1 MPPVKDA
8 ANSASNSCNS
18 LAAIANA
25 STLATTLSS
34 EVILARN
41 VLVDEWLAADG
52 LQSVDVIGDGKC
64 AFRSIAVC
72 LTGTE
77 NSYLQLRRD
86 IVRSMIRDSAGAVG
100 KSSSTAADK
109 VRDHLSNMS
118 AMECGWVKMLF
129 ARLPRFLIAKFA
141 FIQLQAKQG
150 H

>member
-1 MPPVKDA
+1 MLKKRVERGPRCPRSNDTA
-8 ANSASNSCNS
+8 DGASDSCTS

-41 VLVDEWLAADG
+41 VLVDERLAAGG
-52 LQSVDVIGDGKC
+52 LQSIDVIGDGNC

-77 NSYLQLRRD
+77 NGHLLLRRD

-100 KSSSTAADK
+100 KSSLSAANQ
-109 VRDHLSNMS
+109 VRDH
-118 AMECGWVKMLF
+118 
-129 ARLPRFLIAKFA
+129 
-141 FIQLQAKQG
+141 
-150 H
+150 

>member
-1 MPPVKDA
+1 M
-8 ANSASNSCNS
+8 
-18 LAAIANA
+18 
-25 STLATTLSS
+25 SS

-41 VLVDEWLAADG
+41 ELVDERLAVDG
-52 LQSVDVIGDGKC
+52 LQSVDVIGDGNC

-77 NSYLQLRRD
+77 NGHLQLIRD
-86 IVRSMIRDSAGAVG
+86 IVRSIIRDSAGAVD
-100 KSSSTAADK
+100 KSPSAAADQ

-118 AMECGWVKMLF
+118 RNGVWVGDVISAAATF
-129 ARLPRFLIAKFA
+129 FDRKFE